1 MLNVIIKAVFYIVG
15 KLGDIIL
22 TPIVAGI
29 SILFPDFSTLF
40 TSFLK
45 FINDYILI
53 ALPWAFKFFC
63 VPKLCIDVIITIATA
78 SVAIM
83 VIVRT
88 YVLIVRIYNKFKP

>member
-22 TPIVAGI
+22 TPIISGI
-29 SILFPDFSTLF
+29 TVLFPDFGTLF
-40 TSFLK
+40 TNFLQ
-45 FINDYILI
+45 FINDYVLI
-53 ALPWAFKFFC
+53 ALPWAFKLFC

-78 SVAIM
+78 SIAIM